1 MEKEK
6 GITLV
11 VLVVTIVVLLILAS
25 VTILTVTGEKGILK
39 KSSKAKEEND
49 RQTATEMITLKIT
62 NAQIQSYK
70 DEQKMPDLQYLAN
83 RLCEDSD
90 MEYVKI
96 KDKKV
101 ASLENKFLLPPI
113 KIETGE
119 DTILTKL
126 NDYPYEFEI
135 NGKLRLSSIDGVKVE
150 DISRDMEI
158 EEIKTIMNS
167 YQAELQELKN
177 TIQTMQNSKKTTLI
191 RKDWGKSTL
200 NVNASWRTLEKVS
213 LSGYGKGKAI
223 ISYSV
228 SSEVERTTRL
238 SAMINDGST
247 LGQDDSFSNVSLDY
261 MKCSTSATVAYDEN
275 TKINFSLFS
284 DLSIYPYYTY
294 SILLIPD

>member
-96 KDKKV
+96 KDKKI
-101 ASLENKFLLPPI
+101 ASLKNKFLLPPI

-150 DISRDMEI
+150 DISKDMEI

-275 TKINFSLFS
+275 TKVNFSLFS

>member
-126 NDYPYEFEI
+126 N
-135 NGKLRLSSIDGVKVE
+135 
-150 DISRDMEI
+150 EI